1 VSVPDTALFAGK
13 CTLCR
18 KGLFK
23 TEKAALC
30 RKGHFVP
37 EFTRGHHASMPQVS
51 PKYPPSI
58 YQVSPKEVGR
68 STTGYSGKA
77 RWQGADGKQEDSGI
91 APGSREQE
99 NFRFKKIW

>member
-1 VSVPDTALFAGK
+1 MPERPFCAGI
-13 CTLCR
+13 L
-18 KGLFK
+18 
-23 TEKAALC
+23 
-30 RKGHFVP
+30 
-37 EFTRGHHASMPQVS
+37 RGPHASIPEVS
-51 PKYPPSI
+51 TKYLPSI